1 MKKKLLLVFLALAIM
16 TSLSAG
22 TLAVYTRTVTDAEQ
36 IVAKRFAFSASGSI
50 AGDNQAIV
58 LAPTESMQYDFT
70 MANFDTVGG
79 PVAEVPLTY
88 NVSIDFRSAA
98 AAMPGLKAT
107 LYEGTTKLAESTN
120 GIIVYNTQSAANAT
134 FNHTYKVTL
143 TWADDGSSNT
153 GHTTAGTNKVT
164 FANGLTLKVVATQTI

>member
-50 AGDNQAIV
+50 AGDKAAIV
-58 LAPTESMQYDFT
+58 LAPTESMQYNFT
-70 MANFDTVGG
+70 MANFDSAGG

-88 NVSIDFRSAA
+88 SVSIDFKSAA
-98 AAMPGLKAT
+98 TAMPGLKAT
-107 LYEGTTKLAESTN
+107 LYEDEKVLAESSN
-120 GIIVYNTQSAANAT
+120 GVITYSTQSAADAT
-134 FNHTYKVTL
+134 FNHTYRVVL
-143 TWADDGSSNT
+143 TWADDGSSNS
-153 GHTTAGTNKVT
+153 GHTTAGSEKVT
-164 FANGLTLKVVATQTI
+164 FAKGLTLQVVATQTI